1 MSYQMT
7 HLEVAYRLFDKYIW
21 IEDGAEFLLGAIAPD
36 AVHFHEEYRLKLKE
50 QSHLWDC
57 GPRWGITLDSD
68 KWKRNVLDFWNIH
81 KTDPNRD
88 YIAGYCVHILTD
100 WLNDIK
106 IWAPF
111 RNENMQDEDVEDI
124 YHIYGQEAY
133 RGDQWLFHES
143 NNSEKIMSLLAES
156 RVYSIENLVRQ
167 KDVETQKKH
176 ILSDQYKNKDNYD
189 ISSHCYC
196 TEAVIVSF
204 IDECVEELKDIL
216 AV

>member
-7 HLEVAYRLFDKYIW
+7 HLEVAYRLLDKYKW
-21 IEDGAEFLLGAIAPD
+21 IEARPDFLLGSIAPD
-36 AVHFHEEYRLKLKE
+36 AVHFHEEYHRNLKE

-68 KWKRNVLDFWNIH
+68 KWKRNVLDFWNMH
-81 KTDPNRD
+81 KTDSNGD
-88 YIAGYCVHILTD
+88 YISGYCVHILTD

-106 IWAPF
+106 IWSPF
-111 RNENMQDEDVEDI
+111 RNENMQDEDVDAI

-156 RVYSIENLVRQ
+156 REYSIENCVLK

-176 ILSDQYKNKDNYD
+176 ILSEQYKNNGDYD
-189 ISSHCYC
+189 IGSHRYC
-196 TEAVIVSF
+196 TETVITSF
-204 IDECVEELKDIL
+204 IDECVEILTDIL
-216 AV
+216 VV